1 MDRFFYSTELVTFLF
16 CLVIF
21 CFVLY
26 TRPKRTRACVLCLYG
41 LFSLTLEMLCEFLL
55 HLYARFIPEP
65 KNLGFLLIL
74 FAHFPCHI
82 CVLLLLAVY
91 LDGISIHH
99 FLTKLPCKITAFCTT
114 LISLGVFTFF
124 AYKDWLY
131 DYANH
136 SIRIPAYTMVLNI
149 VSAVG
154 TMVVFIFVLAHKKE
168 FPRGLIHMILF
179 SLPIM
184 IALQILQVYFCRQLF
199 HGCIYLMPLMIL
211 YFFYHNNPYDERTG
225 YQDMDSFETMFHACL
240 QTHKKVHFIY
250 IKIPKLDDISF
261 MQRLQI
267 ADAHSSIIVTTS
279 RKLEYSCKRT
289 RLYRLSNSSFA
300 ILFPETTSQKDTVTL
315 KTIREILFEGS
326 QQGGPE
332 VYFYAIHFHHIENIA
347 SLSDCKKM
355 IQYILEQH
363 DNEPVDVWIDPTV
376 EDYQTYNKLIEV
388 EEILTSIVEDKNP
401 DDPRILCYAQPIYDV
416 HSRSFHTAEALIR
429 MQNDGKM
436 IFPDQFIPLAEKMG
450 CVHTLTYI
458 MLNKICSMIPTLQK
472 EKNFEAIT
480 INCSATELCD
490 QNLYQD
496 ITGIIKQHGVNP
508 SCIRIELTESAMFEN
523 YDAMM
528 FNIKRLH
535 EFGIQ
540 FYLDDFGTGFS
551 NFERIMT
558 CPLYIIKFDK
568 SLLYKAFLNP
578 SIDNLLTN
586 LIFIF
591 KQANLHILMEGV
603 ENESQSEFCVERGI
617 EYIQGYH
624 YAKPIPIEQIAPFFS
639 KEAL

>member
-1 MDRFFYSTELVTFLF
+1 
-16 CLVIF
+16 
-21 CFVLY
+21 
-26 TRPKRTRACVLCLYG
+26 
-41 LFSLTLEMLCEFLL
+41 
-55 HLYARFIPEP
+55 
-65 KNLGFLLIL
+65 
-74 FAHFPCHI
+74 
-82 CVLLLLAVY
+82 
-91 LDGISIHH
+91 
-99 FLTKLPCKITAFCTT
+99 
-114 LISLGVFTFF
+114 
-124 AYKDWLY
+124 
-131 DYANH
+131 
-136 SIRIPAYTMVLNI
+136 
-149 VSAVG
+149 
-154 TMVVFIFVLAHKKE
+154 
-168 FPRGLIHMILF
+168 
-179 SLPIM
+179 
-184 IALQILQVYFCRQLF
+184 
-199 HGCIYLMPLMIL
+199 
-211 YFFYHNNPYDERTG
+211 
-225 YQDMDSFETMFHACL
+225 
-240 QTHKKVHFIY
+240 
-250 IKIPKLDDISF
+250 
-261 MQRLQI
+261 
-267 ADAHSSIIVTTS
+267 
-279 RKLEYSCKRT
+279 
-289 RLYRLSNSSFA
+289 
-300 ILFPETTSQKDTVTL
+300 
-315 KTIREILFEGS
+315 
-326 QQGGPE
+326 
-332 VYFYAIHFHHIENIA
+332 
-347 SLSDCKKM
+347 
-355 IQYILEQH
+355 
-363 DNEPVDVWIDPTV
+363 
-376 EDYQTYNKLIEV
+376 
-388 EEILTSIVEDKNP
+388 
-401 DDPRILCYAQPIYDV
+401 
-416 HSRSFHTAEALIR
+416 